1 MAKFVKLE
9 DGTYINIDKIIKIE
23 NARYR
28 YLFNN
33 KAPETSSDD
42 YIVLLGGTQ
51 QGEPVTVTKTDID
64 NILKTMEEH

>member
-1 MAKFVKLE
+1 MTKFVKLE
-9 DGTYINIDKIIKIE
+9 DGTYINTDKIIKIE

-33 KAPETSSDD
+33 KSPETSSDD

-64 NILKTMEEH
+64 NILKGSEK

>member
-1 MAKFVKLE
+1 MTKFVKLE
-9 DGTYINIDKIIKIE
+9 NGTYINIDKIIKIE

-33 KAPETSSDD
+33 KVPETSSDD
-42 YIVLLGGTQ
+42 YIVFLGGTQ

-64 NILKTMEEH
+64 NILKTTEEH

>member
-1 MAKFVKLE
+1 MVKFVKLE

-23 NARYR
+23 TRYK

-33 KAPETSSDD
+33 NKDPKEISDD

-51 QGEPVTVTKTDID
+51 QVEPVTVTKTDVD
-64 NILKTMEEH
+64 NILKGDEK